1 MKLKQTSNPISFK
14 FVEVRNRLGLT
25 RTKMAKLL
33 NTSLYALARWERGD
47 LIPNQEIVDRLSDL
61 FHQQTS
67 TLPHLPK
74 VNSVPAFASHGSRAS
89 LAELPLFPNNFPQ
102 MLDMPRSNLLTSLHD
117 GSIWNNGTDKL
128 AQMLLK
134 YSKPANTLDEAIEGG
149 VSAGKNTYTYDA
161 HTYHTK
167 VPPQGIAETINKY
180 LPEGGLVLDIFAGSG
195 MTGVA
200 ALVTNHDVILNEL
213 SPAASFISYVFTKK
227 VDVEKFTD
235 AINVICHEVDELRR
249 LLYTTKCRE
258 CGASTEI
265 LYTVW
270 SYEVECIH
278 CSEVFVLWDYC
289 RKYGRTVREH
299 KLLRDF
305 ACPNCR
311 RMIRKSSLPR
321 HGNVP
326 VMLGYK
332 CCTKTQMEHPLN
344 KGDMERIA
352 IANELV
358 SEYRPLAP
366 TDTLPEG
373 VNLGQ
378 PRRHGLTSID
388 RFYTP
393 RNLVAAAAL
402 WREIRRLEDVDL
414 SAAVAFTF
422 TSLYQRITRLSEY
435 RFWGGSGNTANFNV
449 PYISNEA
456 NVFVTFLRKAK
467 AIADHFSTTATHYT
481 GSSIVRTGSAT
492 DLSFLP
498 NNSVDFIFTDPPFG
512 ANINYSEMNLLWESW
527 LGVYTDIS
535 EEAIVNRVQGKGVL
549 EYQELMTQSLKE
561 AYRVLRPGHWMVLVF
576 MNSSEKIWQAM
587 RYALLDAGFRIDRI
601 DIFDKQHGTF
611 KRKRTK

>member
-1 MKLKQTSNPISFK
+1 MKLKQTSNPISSK

-67 TLPHLPK
+67 TLPHLPE

-311 RMIRKSSLPR
+311 RMIRKSSLPKAWECASNA
-321 HGNVP
+321 GLQ
-326 VMLGYK
+326 MLYK
-332 CCTKTQMEHPLN
+332 
-344 KGDMERIA
+344 
-352 IANELV
+352 
-358 SEYRPLAP
+358 
-366 TDTLPEG
+366 
-373 VNLGQ
+373 
-378 PRRHGLTSID
+378 
-388 RFYTP
+388 
-393 RNLVAAAAL
+393 
-402 WREIRRLEDVDL
+402 
-414 SAAVAFTF
+414 
-422 TSLYQRITRLSEY
+422 
-435 RFWGGSGNTANFNV
+435 
-449 PYISNEA
+449 
-456 NVFVTFLRKAK
+456 
-467 AIADHFSTTATHYT
+467 
-481 GSSIVRTGSAT
+481 
-492 DLSFLP
+492 
-498 NNSVDFIFTDPPFG
+498 G
-512 ANINYSEMNLLWESW
+512 ANGTPVE
-527 LGVYTDIS
+527 
-535 EEAIVNRVQGKGVL
+535 QG
-549 EYQELMTQSLKE
+549 
-561 AYRVLRPGHWMVLVF
+561 
-576 MNSSEKIWQAM
+576 
-587 RYALLDAGFRIDRI
+587 
-601 DIFDKQHGTF
+601 
-611 KRKRTK
+611 